1 MMIVYAAEPGKVA
14 LDGTGRNS
22 PFTGALLRH
31 IDTEKVR
38 ASAT

>member
-1 MMIVYAAEPGKVA
+1 MMIIYSAEFGKVA

-22 PFTGALLRH
+22 PFTEALLRH
-31 IDTEKVR
+31 IGEKAR